1 MVCASLSDRRAVY
14 SSPKVSRTSH
24 HTPAAPGEKNLVE
37 RRREPRIRIDEYVR
51 VTALTDPPGNPII
64 GKTVDL
70 SGRGL
75 SLVLPQS
82 VPRGVPVRV
91 DQSDRLL
98 LGDIVYCLEDDGVFR
113 VGIQVDQTLRHTADL
128 QALRD
133 AIQPPSESEVGRNA
147 DVTMKETLA
156 WTQNST

>member
-1 MVCASLSDRRAVY
+1 M
-14 SSPKVSRTSH
+14 
-24 HTPAAPGEKNLVE
+24 E
-37 RRREPRIRIDEYVR
+37 RRRESRIRIDEYVR
-51 VTALTDPPGNPII
+51 VTVLTDPPGNPII

-98 LGDIVYCLEDDGVFR
+98 LGEIVYCFEEDGIFR
-113 VGIQVDQTLRHTADL
+113 IGIQVDQTLRQTADL

-133 AIQPPSESEVGRNA
+133 AIQPPSESEAGRNA
-147 DVTMKETLA
+147 DVTMKETPA
-156 WTQNST
+156 WTPNST